1 MANKLLIIDP
11 AELQPV
17 NHLRPRQALLAALTT
32 AHKGGWHL
40 AMISDQ
46 SRIAKGERT
55 LTEVLDYHQAAM
67 SRYGQLIGVSMF
79 TTNQG
84 SEMVVTRCQIPDIG
98 IFNTQSTLTQ
108 KIAKSFDVTI
118 TGDWFLP
125 PSPGLLMACM
135 ALHNSTF
142 KTTVMVGTGRFEA
155 LATRNGLLLMHP
167 ETFEQKGV
175 TEGNSAHSAQQTTLQ
190 VRNRLGQNYS
200 LAENYSS

>member
-1 MANKLLIIDP
+1 MANNLLIIDP

-17 NHLRPRQALLAALTT
+17 NHLRPRQALLAALKT
-32 AHKGGWHL
+32 AHKAGWHL

-55 LTEVLDYHQAAM
+55 LTEVLDCHQAAM
-67 SRYGQLIGVSMF
+67 NRYDQLIGVSMF
-79 TTNQG
+79 TTNEG

-108 KIAKSFDVTI
+108 KIAKSFDATI

-125 PSPGLLMACM
+125 PNPGLLMACM
-135 ALHNSTF
+135 ALHSSTF
-142 KTTVMVGTGRFEA
+142 ETTVMVGTGRFDT
-155 LATRNGLLLMHP
+155 LAVRNGLLLMHP

-175 TEGNSAHSAQQTTLQ
+175 TVGHSAHSVQQTTLQ
-190 VRNRLGQNYS
+190 IRDMLGQNYS
-200 LAENYSS
+200 LTEN

>member
-32 AHKGGWHL
+32 AHKAGWHL

-67 SRYGQLIGVSMF
+67 NRYDQLIGVSMF

-108 KIAKSFDVTI
+108 KIAKSFEATI

-125 PSPGLLMACM
+125 PNPGLLMACM
-135 ALHNSTF
+135 ALHNSTLE
-142 KTTVMVGTGRFEA
+142 TTVMVGTGRFDA
-155 LATRNGLLLMHP
+155 LAASNGLLLLHP
-167 ETFEQKGV
+167 ETFERKGV

-190 VRNRLGQNYS
+190 VRAISEQDYS
-200 LAENYSS
+200 LAEN